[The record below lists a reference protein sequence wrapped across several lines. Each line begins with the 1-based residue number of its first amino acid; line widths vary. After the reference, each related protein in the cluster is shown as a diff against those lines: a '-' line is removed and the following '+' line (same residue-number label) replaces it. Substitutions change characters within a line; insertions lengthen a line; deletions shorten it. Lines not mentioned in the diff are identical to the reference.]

1 MNSEIPILIP
11 IKKAF
16 GKQHYRIK
24 NAVHRE
30 KILNHPLINN
40 IYSVGKSFAIIAN
53 TSNWGIEAVTGDST
67 DLTGYTT
74 EEIYKMG
81 GEFLMNY
88 TVQEHLQVN
97 MATVKACM
105 EYSNSIPEEQRESV
119 FAIYYYHGKKK
130 NGDIIC
136 VQHQSIPVV
145 FDEQKIPFIFC
156 NIYSDISYLD
166 PQNIP
171 HGIMVNKFTRE
182 VFHLSK
188 SSLNLEKGEDIF
200 SKREKEIIRHMT
212 NGLTSKEIAE
222 RLHISNDTVRT
233 HRKNILRKAGVTNTI
248 SLIKYAII
256 NSIL

>member
-30 KILNHPLINN
+30 KILTHPLINN
-40 IYSVGKSFAIIAN
+40 LYSVGKSFAIIAN
-53 TSNWGIEAVTGDST
+53 TSNWEIEAVTGDST
-67 DLTGYTT
+67 DLTGYTA
-74 EEIYKMG
+74 EEIYNMG
-81 GEFLMNY
+81 GEFLMNF
-88 TVQEHLQVN
+88 TVPEHLQVN
-97 MATVKACM
+97 MATVKTCM

-119 FAIYYYHGKKK
+119 FAIYYYHGRKK
-130 NGDIIC
+130 NGDFIA

-171 HGIMVNKFTRE
+171 HGVMVNKFTRE
-182 VFHLSK
+182 VFHLNK
-188 SSLNLEKGEDIF
+188 NSLNLEKREDLF
-200 SKREKEIIRHMT
+200 SKREKEVIRHMT

-222 RLHISNDTVRT
+222 ILYISNDTVRT

-248 SLIKYAII
+248 SLIKYAIV
-256 NSIL
+256 NSVL